1 MTDCCPIASGDGH
14 DLPGVVDEGV
24 PSVAAVVDDIV
35 EGFENS
41 VRQPVLPHELPDVFL
56 AVEFGCAW
64 RELQERDVVWNLEG
78 LGAMP
83 PGLIEEENSVSA
95 RSDFGCDLIGV
106 KLHRFGV
113 AGRQHE
119 GGAGSAWYRSL
130 THLAREGRM
139 TFTIGR
145 RELLAALGGCI
156 AARGA
161 RAAGGD
167 AGDRVPQFGDAR
179 GA

>member
-64 RELQERDVVWNLEG
+64 RELQKRDVVWNLEG
-78 LGAMP
+78 LCAMP
-83 PGLIEEENSVSA
+83 AGLIEEENI
-95 RSDFGCDLIGV
+95 RSIIPSFERL
-106 KLHRFGV
+106 
-113 AGRQHE
+113 E
-119 GGAGSAWYRSL
+119 GP
-130 THLAREGRM
+130 T
-139 TFTIGR
+139 TP
-145 RELLAALGGCI
+145 LGGE
-156 AARGA
+156 AAAGPSGA
-161 RAAGGD
+161 RNL
-167 AGDRVPQFGDAR
+167 RPKQKS
-179 GA
+179 